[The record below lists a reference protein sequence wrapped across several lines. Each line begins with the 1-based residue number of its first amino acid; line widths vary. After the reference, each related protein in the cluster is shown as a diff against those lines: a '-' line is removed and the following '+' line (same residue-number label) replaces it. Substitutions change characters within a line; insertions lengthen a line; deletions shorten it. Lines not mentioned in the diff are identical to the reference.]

1 MFRKADRAT
10 GVSTIV
16 KNMRQGARANV
27 DKEVTFKLPPES
39 QPSAFVFSATGG
51 KTPFDK
57 STITKMLQ
65 KVRAARAERTG
76 KEEQI
81 SSHTERTSM
90 CYWLDQVMK
99 VNHTVLLWLWIGCQ
113 SKKSVF
119 IEHTYQ
125 KGCASTA
132 FQSFSGSS
140 QR

>member
-57 STITKMLQ
+57 STITKMFQ

-90 CYWLDQVMK
+90 CYWLDQVMTSSGDEATCNK
-99 VNHTVLLWLWIGCQ
+99 VREEV
-113 SKKSVF
+113 
-119 IEHTYQ
+119 
-125 KGCASTA
+125 AA
-132 FQSFSGSS
+132 FCESFPLPH
-140 QR
+140 